1 MVGMRTRRNLAAVA
15 LAAAAIALAGCSSH
29 DATTTTAP
37 SVASSPGSSA
47 TASGTA
53 ASATDVAFAQ
63 SMIPHHEQA
72 VEMADLA
79 LADSA
84 GASPAVVAL
93 AEQIKK
99 AQDPEIEQMTGWLQD
114 WGAPV
119 TMPGADSSDMADMDH
134 GGHDMGGITMSGMV
148 SAEDMQALSEASGQ
162 EFDILWMQAMIAHHE
177 GAVVMAEQVKES
189 TDNPEVEKLANE
201 VIRTQTK
208 EIQMMQ
214 AYLAP

>member
-1 MVGMRTRRNLAAVA
+1 MRTRRLFAAVA
-15 LAAAAIALAGCSSH
+15 LSAAATAGCSSH
-29 DATTTTAP
+29 DAGHDA
-37 SVASSPGSSA
+37 SASSPSIASSADLSA
-47 TASGTA
+47 TASGAA
-53 ASATDVAFAQ
+53 ASAADVAFAQ

-84 GASPAVVAL
+84 GASPSVVAL

-99 AQDPEIEQMTGWLQD
+99 AQDPEIEQMTGWLQQ

-119 TMPGADSSDMADMDH
+119 TMPGTDGSDMADMDH
-134 GGHDMGGITMSGMV
+134 GDHDMGGITMSGMV
-148 SAEDMQALSEASGQ
+148 SAEDMQALREASGQ
-162 EFDILWMQAMIAHHE
+162 DFDILWMRAMIAHHE

-189 TDNPEVEKLANE
+189 TDKPEVEKLADE

-208 EIQMMQ
+208 EIQTMQ

>member
-1 MVGMRTRRNLAAVA
+1 
-15 LAAAAIALAGCSSH
+15 
-29 DATTTTAP
+29 
-37 SVASSPGSSA
+37 
-47 TASGTA
+47 
-53 ASATDVAFAQ
+53 
-63 SMIPHHEQA
+63 MIPHHEQA

-79 LADSA
+79 LAESA
-84 GASPAVVAL
+84 GASASVVAL

-119 TMPGADSSDMADMDH
+119 TMPGTDSSDMADMDH